1 MTYFDRIMPTNVT
14 ADYKKAEQTFR
25 RAREPRE
32 RLACLRE
39 MLRTIPKHKGT
50 EHLQADIKSRIK
62 LLSEGLAGPK
72 KSGPRTA
79 PSFTTRP
86 EGAAQV
92 CLVGP
97 PNSGKSSLH
106 ARLTGSHS
114 EVGPYP
120 YTTQHPIP
128 GMLAFEDINFQLID
142 LPPVSAQYTT
152 SWFVNALQ
160 PANAAWLIVDLSD
173 PKCVEHVLFIR
184 EYLTKRKLIL
194 REDWPGFT
202 NTQNPQPTSKEPGD
216 EELSD
221 PFQIQLPTLLV
232 ASKSDLDS
240 GPDEVDVLE
249 ELLQVRFPTL
259 VTSAKT
265 GQGLEKLG
273 AMLFKGLNLMRVYT
287 KVPGRTADKDRPF
300 TIHRGDTVRDVAQH
314 VHKDI
319 ARSLKFARIWG
330 SGHFD
335 GQQVGPDHS
344 VCDGDLLELHAQQ
357 Q

>member
-1 MTYFDRIMPTNVT
+1 MPTNVT
-14 ADYKKAEQTFR
+14 ADYKKAEQAFR

-32 RLACLRE
+32 RLTCLKE

-50 EHLQADIKSRIK
+50 KHLQADIKSRIK
-62 LLSEGLAGPK
+62 QLSEEITGPK
-72 KSGPRTA
+72 KSGGRKA
-79 PSFTTRP
+79 PSLTTKP

-92 CLVGP
+92 CLIGP

-114 EVGPYP
+114 EVGPNP

-142 LPPVSAQYTT
+142 LPPVSAKYMAP
-152 SWFVNALQ
+152 WFINALQ
-160 PANAAWLIVDLSD
+160 LANAALLIVDLSD
-173 PKCVEHVLFIR
+173 PECVEQVLFIR
-184 EYLTKRKLIL
+184 EWLKKKKLTLQ
-194 REDWPGFT
+194 EYWPGFT
-202 NTQNPQPTSKEPGD
+202 GSQNPQPTLKEAID

-221 PFQIQLPTLLV
+221 PFQIKLPTLLV
-232 ASKSDLDS
+232 ASKSDLNC
-240 GPDEVDVLE
+240 GPDEVGVLA
-249 ELLQVRFPTL
+249 ELLQVRFPAL

-265 GQGLEKLG
+265 GQGFEKLG
-273 AMLFKGLNLMRVYT
+273 AMLFRGLSVVRVYT
-287 KVPGRTADKDRPF
+287 KAPGRTADKDRPF
-300 TIHRGDTVRDVAQH
+300 TVHRGDTVRDVAQL

-344 VCDGDLLELHAQQ
+344 VYDGDILELHAQQ